1 MTPTK
6 IDNIID
12 EAEKHDQAY
21 AKQCSIVF
29 NLHFDL
35 VDGVDIK
42 DCIINLNQDYR
53 RENKYD
59 SWNDSECFWTIMTK
73 EIDKNV
79 SEMVMTVKFKRIAC
93 HLHFLFGLVSVI
105 PNLIKIFPEETLILQ
120 FLLEFADSLIW
131 QVKSDDGEEG
141 RCGDAGH
148 QIVLA
153 KNTLRLEWEW
163 NNDEQSK

>member
-6 IDNIID
+6 IYNIID
-12 EAEKHDQAY
+12 ETQKHDQAY

-42 DCIINLNQDYR
+42 DCIVNLNQDYR
-53 RENKYD
+53 RENEYD

-79 SEMVMTVKFKRIAC
+79 SEMVMTVKYKRIAG

-105 PNLIKIFPEETLILQ
+105 PNLIKIFSEETLILQ
-120 FLLEFADSLIW
+120 LLLEFADSLIC

-153 KNTLRLEWEW
+153 KNTLRLEW
-163 NNDEQSK
+163 K